1 MAFFYFNRESPSTPS
16 TLIFYST
23 NYYFHRRKKSG
34 DSFFHPPHLP
44 HCFRLSSIPF
54 GHRVFFSSTICGFDV
69 LDDIRVGKSPH
80 TLRIL
85 VKYKGGLFSR
95 FFYAT
100 LSRIV
105 CVSMWSLMDVVESE
119 WSLLSILNFL
129 LNLLELLIKICLV
142 EEWRVKTQKSSKK
155 SKFEKQILGLKMKF
169 KLKVDFSI
177 EKTNLFFEKKTNSS
191 RKSQNKPKYVL
202 LHGG

>member
-1 MAFFYFNRESPSTPS
+1 
-16 TLIFYST
+16 
-23 NYYFHRRKKSG
+23 
-34 DSFFHPPHLP
+34 
-44 HCFRLSSIPF
+44 
-54 GHRVFFSSTICGFDV
+54 
-69 LDDIRVGKSPH
+69 
-80 TLRIL
+80 
-85 VKYKGGLFSR
+85 
-95 FFYAT
+95 
-100 LSRIV
+100 
-105 CVSMWSLMDVVESE
+105 MDVVECE

-191 RKSQNKPKYVL
+191 RKSQNKPKSCFSKMTIFYFNKSSPSTPP
-202 LHGG
+202 LHLIYKYF